1 MIFRELL
8 KKGIETLDQ
17 AGISDASNDAR
28 ILMEYCFGINRE
40 KLLLSYEEEV
50 TAEDAE
56 KNFGELIERRAA
68 RIPLQHII
76 GTADFM
82 GLEFKVDEN
91 VLVPRFDTEIL
102 VEEALKSINDGDRI
116 LDMCTGSGC
125 ILVSLLKFSNNC
137 HGVGV
142 DLSPKALE
150 IARRNAEVILHDRE
164 DVSIE
169 FVQSDMF
176 DNLSLTQENF
186 DMIVSNPPYIET
198 EEIEKLEPE
207 VRLHDPMMALDGGT
221 DGLDFYRVIA
231 QRGHD
236 FLRPGGVLLLEIGCE
251 QGESV
256 EKMLLEA
263 DFQNIEIF
271 KDYSGLDR
279 VVRAERK
286 INYV

>member
-150 IARRNAEVILHDRE
+150 IARKNAEVILHDRE
-164 DVSIE
+164 DVSID

-207 VRLHDPMMALDGGT
+207 VRLHDPVMALDGGR

-271 KDYSGLDR
+271 KDYAGLDR

>member
-150 IARRNAEVILHDRE
+150 IARKNAEVILHDRE

-271 KDYSGLDR
+271 KDYAGLDR